1 MTGIKSDRVFKFGAK
16 NFRKFAV
23 KTFFKFRGKTF
34 KKIDSR
40 LDGIVASTS
49 NWTLYIV
56 IGIEVVLG
64 IVIIAI

>member
-40 LDGIVASTS
+40 
-49 NWTLYIV
+49 
-56 IGIEVVLG
+56 
-64 IVIIAI
+64 